1 MLLLI
6 VLKGLTPW
14 ASIFGEAK
22 AAILAVGLASYFG
35 SFPLILEGDSLVVIT
50 AIKNPTL
57 IAD

>member
-1 MLLLI
+1 M
-6 VLKGLTPW
+6 
-14 ASIFGEAK
+14 SMFGEAK

-50 AIKNPTL
+50 AIKNPSL

>member
-14 ASIFGEAK
+14 MSIFGEAK
-22 AAILAVGLASYFG
+22 AAIFAVSLSSYFG

-50 AIKNPTL
+50 AIENPSL